1 MANLQL
7 SMTMA
12 TRPCIITIYPRR
24 IRGDILLPT
33 ETRKAVFH
41 CWFSEQTV
49 AAPSALRGGHPGG
62 RVSCL
67 LGLVE
72 YEDGTMHLHDPREIR
87 FIDSEEHFDSITW
100 DEAEGDEGGGNVRHI
115 NGNKTDNW
123 PENLKIYASQTE
135 HI

>member
-100 DEAEGDEGGGNVRHI
+100 DEAEDDEGAETCATSTETRRTTGQ
-115 NGNKTDNW
+115 
-123 PENLKIYASQTE
+123 KISRSTPARRSV
-135 HI
+135 